1 MPKLKSIKI
10 YKLMKIVEK
19 LGFIEVRQEW
29 SHKTFNHPDGRY
41 TTISFHSGSN
51 EINVSLLNDIIKNQ
65 LKIPRQEFFKL
76 LEDV

>member
-1 MPKLKSIKI
+1 MPKLKPIKVYKLIKI
-10 YKLMKIVEK
+10 VRK
-19 LGFIEVRQEW
+19 LGFIEVRQEG

-41 TTISFHSGSN
+41 TTISFHSGSD

-65 LKIPRQEFFKL
+65 LKISREEFFKL